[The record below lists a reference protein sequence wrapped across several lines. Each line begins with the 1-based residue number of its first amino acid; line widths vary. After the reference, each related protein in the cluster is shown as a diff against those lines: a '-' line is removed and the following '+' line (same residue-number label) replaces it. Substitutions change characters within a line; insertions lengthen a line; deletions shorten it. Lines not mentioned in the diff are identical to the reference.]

1 MDEDLT
7 LDDMLRSAYRLS
19 WPQPQRREGVARRF
33 AQAVR
38 RSLRP
43 SRLEGWPVALSVP
56 GQEPT

>member
-1 MDEDLT
+1 MDDDLT
-7 LDDMLRSAYRLS
+7 RDDMLLSAYRLS
-19 WPQPQRREGVARRF
+19 WPQPERRESPARRF
-33 AQAVR
+33 ARAVR